1 MLKEQNKLNQAEAL
15 YRRALKGREEIYGSS
30 HRDTLYTKGH
40 LGHCLMLQSNSSG
53 NDMIVDAFHKLKEG
67 PNGITSSHPW
77 YKKFT
82 KILKNPNS
90 NFSKKNVEIKRNY
103 NELDCIVF
111 KIMML
116 GRLLSYT
123 N

>member
-1 MLKEQNKLNQAEAL
+1 MNGYEELLGPKHPDTLKSVTDLASLLKEQNKLNQAEAL

-30 HRDTLYTKGH
+30 HRDTLYTKGY
-40 LGHCLMLQSNSSG
+40 LGHCLMLQSNLSG

-82 KILKNPNS
+82 KILKNDVRIE
-90 NFSKKNVEIKRNY
+90 K
-103 NELDCIVF
+103 
-111 KIMML
+111 
-116 GRLLSYT
+116 
-123 N
+123 